1 MSNNEKE
8 EVNQLENIFNTIFSE
23 TLVTIFLWV
32 LAIYFVLSNSID
44 ITRND
49 GKNFYTKVANVIV
62 LIVVF
67 AYIFSSYYDLSKE
80 QRENYATHLNE
91 SLKKF
96 LKNSGSLLETGLFG
110 LILYGLAFII
120 RLGTNDTQNPSS
132 INVLMTLTI
141 IVFVILVTVVFIREI
156 LNIPIIDI
164 LFGSFGKLVSTE
176 EEKEETTNDTE
187 SNVTENE
194 NGNGNQ
200 EVYNV
205 SNNLYSYDEA
215 PYVCKALGGR
225 LATYDEIEKSYNNG
239 AEWCNYGWSADQ
251 MALFPTQKETWNELQ
266 TNEDYKNA
274 CGRPGINGG
283 FIANPNIKYGVNC
296 YGVKPD
302 PTKMEEEMME
312 ANKET
317 VIPRSREQV
326 KMDRR
331 VEFWKENASKLL
343 NINSFNKDKW
353 SRY

>member
-8 EVNQLENIFNTIFSE
+8 EVNQLEDVFNTIFSE
-23 TLVTIFLWV
+23 TLITIVLWV
-32 LAIYFVLSNSID
+32 LAIYFVMSNSINV
-44 ITRND
+44 TRND
-49 GKNFYTKVANVIV
+49 GKIFYTKIANVLVI
-62 LIVVF
+62 IIIF
-67 AYIFSSYYDLSKE
+67 AYIFSGYYDLTKE
-80 QRENYATHLNE
+80 QRQNYATHLNE
-91 SLKKF
+91 KMKKF
-96 LKNSGSLLETGLFG
+96 LQNSGSLLETGLFG
-110 LILYGLAFII
+110 LILYGLAFVI
-120 RLGTNDTQNPSS
+120 RLGTNDNENPSS
-132 INVLMTLTI
+132 INFLMTLTLV
-141 IVFVILVTVVFIREI
+141 VFVILVTVIFIREI

-164 LFGSFGKLVSTE
+164 IFGSFGKMVSTE
-176 EEKEETTNDTE
+176 KENDDSDNE
-187 SNVTENE
+187 SEENE
-194 NGNGNQ
+194 SENNDDNK

-239 AEWCNYGWSADQ
+239 GEWCNYGWSADQ

-283 FIANPNIKYGVNC
+283 FISNPNIKYGVNC
-296 YGVKPD
+296 YGEKPD
-302 PTKMEEEMME
+302 PTEMEERMMDV
-312 ANKET
+312 NKET
-317 VIPRSREQV
+317 VVPRSREQV

>member
-176 EEKEETTNDTE
+176 EEKEETQTRKICWA
-187 SNVTENE
+187 
-194 NGNGNQ
+194 
-200 EVYNV
+200 
-205 SNNLYSYDEA
+205 SYA
-215 PYVCKALGGR
+215 A
-225 LATYDEIEKSYNNG
+225 
-239 AEWCNYGWSADQ
+239 
-251 MALFPTQKETWNELQ
+251 
-266 TNEDYKNA
+266 
-274 CGRPGINGG
+274 
-283 FIANPNIKYGVNC
+283 
-296 YGVKPD
+296 
-302 PTKMEEEMME
+302 
-312 ANKET
+312 
-317 VIPRSREQV
+317 
-326 KMDRR
+326 
-331 VEFWKENASKLL
+331 WKC
-343 NINSFNKDKW
+343 
-353 SRY
+353 

>member
-8 EVNQLENIFNTIFSE
+8 EVNQLENVFNTLFSE
-23 TLVTIFLWV
+23 TLITILLWV
-32 LAIYFVLSNSID
+32 LAIYFVMSNTINV
-44 ITRND
+44 TRND
-49 GKNFYTKVANVIV
+49 GKNYYTKIANVIV
-62 LIVVF
+62 IIIIF
-67 AYIFSSYYDLSKE
+67 AYIFSGYYDLTKE
-80 QRENYATHLNE
+80 QRQNYATHLNE
-91 SLKKF
+91 SMKKF
-96 LKNSGSLLETGLFG
+96 LQNSGSLLETGLFG
-110 LILYGLAFII
+110 LILYGLAFVI
-120 RLGTNDTQNPSS
+120 RLGTDDNENPSS
-132 INVLMTLTI
+132 INFLMILTL
-141 IVFVILVTVVFIREI
+141 IVFVILVTVIFIREI

-164 LFGSFGKLVSTE
+164 LFGSFGKMVSTE
-176 EEKEETTNDTE
+176 KENGE
-187 SNVTENE
+187 SDNESEENE
-194 NGNGNQ
+194 NNDDNK

-239 AEWCNYGWSADQ
+239 GEWCNYGWSADQ

-274 CGRPGINGG
+274 CGRPGVNGG
-283 FIANPNIKYGVNC
+283 FIANPNIKYGINC

-302 PTKMEEEMME
+302 PTEMEEKMME
-312 ANKET
+312 VNKET
-317 VIPRSREQV
+317 VVPRSREQI

-343 NINSFNKDKW
+343 NINSFNKNKW